1 MGWTMRK
8 NDAKQMVLD
17 RLTMNNSI
25 PMRASQFE
33 TLIGIKPR
41 ELRLIVRDLRMD
53 GVKVCSGDP
62 GYWLWDGHDDSWHRT
77 KARMRSE
84 QKRLN
89 EVLAAMD
96 GQPLEGQQCFMTVTQ
111 N

>member
-1 MGWTMRK
+1 MGWNMKR
-8 NDAKQMVLD
+8 NNAKQMVLA
-17 RLTMNNSI
+17 RLEMNDHM
-25 PMRASQFE
+25 PMRAKEFKK
-33 TLIGIKPR
+33 LLGIDPR
-41 ELRLIVRDLRMD
+41 ELREVVRELRMEH
-53 GVKVCSGDP
+53 VKVCSGDK
-62 GYWLWDGHDDSWHRT
+62 GYWLWNGHDDSWRRT

>member
-1 MGWTMRK
+1 MKK

-25 PMRASQFE
+25 PMRARQFE
-33 TLIGIKPR
+33 ALTGIKPR
-41 ELRLIVRDLRMD
+41 ELREVVRELRMEH
-53 GVKVCSGDP
+53 VKVCSGDK

-84 QKRLN
+84 QKRLH

-96 GQPLEGQQCFMTVTQ
+96 GQPLEGQLCMTTTW

>member
-1 MGWTMRK
+1 MRR

-33 TLIGIKPR
+33 TITGIKPR

-62 GYWLWDGHDDSWHRT
+62 GYWLWDGKDDSWSRT

-96 GQPLEGQQCFMTVTQ
+96 GQPLEGQEQWVL
-111 N
+111 

>member
-1 MGWTMRK
+1 MKK

-33 TLIGIKPR
+33 TLTGIKPR

-62 GYWLWDGHDDSWHRT
+62 GYWLWDGHDDSWSRT
-77 KARMRSE
+77 KARIRSQAAKE
-84 QKRLN
+84 HIL
-89 EVLAAMD
+89 LMAMD
-96 GQPLEGQQCFMTVTQ
+96 NDALEGQLCMTTTG